1 MDDSTAGHIELEY
14 IVVDLVREK
23 RLELVNGTH
32 VLGLNSLLSISL
44 VYSYIRHLPHSITTR
59 YPRVPVCVLCIQS
72 RNRCQRAA
80 SQVGFRFATL
90 VSPAG
95 RDQNPVSTVRPFR
108 FFTLIIPLFSPY
120 PKPLP

>member
-44 VYSYIRHLPHSITTR
+44 VYPYIRHCR
-59 YPRVPVCVLCIQS
+59 KAKFNC
-72 RNRCQRAA
+72 
-80 SQVGFRFATL
+80 
-90 VSPAG
+90 
-95 RDQNPVSTVRPFR
+95 
-108 FFTLIIPLFSPY
+108 
-120 PKPLP
+120 PLPGSPSGRPLIEAPNRTVLANSWNGYEGLFYYLFGVATMVIW

>member
-44 VYSYIRHLPHSITTR
+44 VYPIHPTPSPIVSLLATPGCLCVCCAYSLVTGVSKWLPKWDFALLHWSHLPEGIRIPFPR
-59 YPRVPVCVLCIQS
+59 YDPSGSL
-72 RNRCQRAA
+72 
-80 SQVGFRFATL
+80 L
-90 VSPAG
+90 
-95 RDQNPVSTVRPFR
+95 
-108 FFTLIIPLFSPY
+108 
-120 PKPLP
+120 

>member
-44 VYSYIRHLPHSITTR
+44 VYPDIHL
-59 YPRVPVCVLCIQS
+59 
-72 RNRCQRAA
+72 
-80 SQVGFRFATL
+80 
-90 VSPAG
+90 
-95 RDQNPVSTVRPFR
+95 NPP
-108 FFTLIIPLFSPY
+108 
-120 PKPLP
+120 